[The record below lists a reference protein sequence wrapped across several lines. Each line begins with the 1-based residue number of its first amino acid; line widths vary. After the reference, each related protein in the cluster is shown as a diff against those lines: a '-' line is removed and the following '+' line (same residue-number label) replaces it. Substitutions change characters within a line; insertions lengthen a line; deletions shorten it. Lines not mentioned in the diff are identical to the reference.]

1 MRASLSYVS
10 MKYCGKNVHDF
21 NIYRIKNFPNYIL
34 TIFSIRS

>member
-1 MRASLSYVS
+1 MRASLSYVC

-34 TIFSIRS
+34 IKFSTRS